1 MPLIEVKSKVD
12 IKAFLELP
20 VRLYKDHK
28 NWIRPLDKD
37 IEAVF
42 EKNVNKFFRHGECTR
57 WILKDEKGETI
68 GRVAAF
74 INKKTAK
81 STNVVC
87 GGMGFFECINNE
99 EAAFTLFKTCQ
110 DWLAQREMQAME
122 GPINF
127 GERDKWWGLLVDGFD
142 KEPNYCM
149 PYTLPYYKA
158 FFENYGFQD
167 YFKQYTYERPVLLP
181 LPQTYLD
188 KAERI
193 KRDPA
198 YHFEYISKKKLE
210 KYADDFQ
217 VIYNAAWGK
226 HVGVKGM
233 NKAQA
238 MSIMQQLKPVL
249 DEEIVWFA
257 YHDSRPIGFFIM
269 IPELNQIFKY
279 CKGKFGL
286 LQKLIFVYH
295 QWRKTCRKMYGV
307 AFGIIPE
314 FQGKGLEGAIV
325 QAAAK
330 VVQHNGRY
338 DDFEMNWIG
347 DFNPKMMHVA
357 ESIGGTIGKVHITYR
372 KIFDPNIPFERAPV
386 IQ

>member
-1 MPLIEVKSKVD
+1 MSLIEVKSKAD

-20 VRLYKDHK
+20 VRLYKNEK

-42 EKNVNKFFRHGECTR
+42 DKKTNKFFRHGECIR
-57 WILKDEKGETI
+57 WLLKDDKGETI

-74 INKKTAK
+74 INNKTAK
-81 STNVVC
+81 STKVVC
-87 GGMGFFECINNE
+87 GGMGFFECVNDE
-99 EAAFTLFKTCQ
+99 SAAFTLFKTCQ
-110 DWLAQREMQAME
+110 DWLTERNMQAME

-142 KEPNYCM
+142 REPNYCT
-149 PYTLPYYKA
+149 PYTLPYYQA

-167 YFKQYTYERPVLLP
+167 YFKQLTFQRPVLLP
-181 LPQTYLD
+181 LPQAYKD

-193 KRDPA
+193 NRDPA
-198 YHFEYISKKKLE
+198 YHFEYINKKKLE
-210 KYADDFQ
+210 KYADDFH
-217 VIYNAAWGK
+217 VIYNAAWSK

-257 YHDSRPIGFFIM
+257 YHNGKPIGFFVM

-279 CKGKFGL
+279 CNGKFGWF
-286 LQKLIFVYH
+286 QKLLFVYH
-295 QWRKTCRKMYGV
+295 QWRKSCRKMFGV

-314 FQGKGLEGAIV
+314 FQGRGLEGAIV
-325 QAAAK
+325 QAAANI
-330 VVQHNGRY
+330 VQHNGRY
-338 DDFEMNWIG
+338 DDFEINWIG
-347 DFNPKMMHVA
+347 DFNPKMIHVA
-357 ESIGGTIGKVHITYR
+357 ESIGSTVGKTHITYR
-372 KIFDPNIPFERAPV
+372 KIFDSTIPFERAP
-386 IQ
+386 IIH